1 MYVCALSESLLYSF
15 NSIHKADG
23 YNSSLVKHKIRKSQL
38 TKQNQVYTYN
48 DKIHQN
54 TLKKY

>member
-1 MYVCALSESLLYSF
+1 MYICALSESLLFSF

-38 TKQNQVYTYN
+38 TKQNQVYTSK
-48 DKIHQN
+48 DKIYQN
-54 TLKKY
+54 T